1 MVADDRP
8 AFLTR
13 ERFPE
18 ASGFVAVDDPA
29 DAAKEA
35 GVDDRTF
42 VVVMSHHFLRDKEYV
57 RSMLGSPAAYIGTLG
72 PGARTERLLMEL
84 RDEGVEAGDAARQPI
99 HRPPASTSAAKARR
113 RSRRPSSRRSSRS
126 SGTARAASSVT
137 APDRSTTGPG
147 RERLAPVDA
156 SSGQTVPLNVSQS
169 FGSPPR

>member
-84 RDEGVEAGDAARQPI
+84 RDEGVEAGDAARQRIHGPAGLDLGGEGPEDRAGHRRGDRRGQAAPLGGFLRDRPGPI
-99 HRPPASTSAAKARR
+99 HDRP
-113 RSRRPSSRRSSRS
+113 RP
-126 SGTARAASSVT
+126 GTAR
-137 APDRSTTGPG
+137 PG
-147 RERLAPVDA
+147 
-156 SSGQTVPLNVSQS
+156 
-169 FGSPPR
+169 

>member
-57 RSMLGSPAAYIGTLG
+57 RSMLGFAAAYIGTLG

-84 RDEGVEAGDAARQPI
+84 RAEGVEAGDAARQRI
-99 HRPPASTSAAKARR
+99 QAPPSASAAKARR

-137 APDRSTTGPG
+137 ARTDRPAPAGN
-147 RERLAPVDA
+147 RLALVDA
-156 SSGQTVPLNVSQS
+156 SSGRTVPLNVSP